1 MSLILHIVLFLI
13 YSVAAVGAGAVAPF
27 VLGVSE
33 EPSGFA
39 LGVLSGVVVF
49 LLGAVIHEGIARR
62 EDRLSNTRRL
72 LLLKRAYDRSL
83 GDLDTTR
90 DEIRRIFEVIEAEG
104 GDGLMERLR
113 GAEARLSTLPEQKEA
128 PLPRRRVERDPGAD
142 RAAVD
147 PVPGFLSSDPGRRA
161 QFDRDADLPFPG
173 VAEEPEAEPP
183 ADVPVAGSKTKGNP
197 SREMREV
204 ASEMRVL
211 HSLVEQLYAD
221 RPARSAGQ
229 DQRAALAA
237 ALEGPRGAAH
247 RDQMARDQMGSGTG
261 GRTELRVVADRSA
274 PPPPLRP
281 RNDMDKERVLDIVRE
296 GLRRDRVDLY
306 LQPIVSL
313 PQRKRRFYECYSR
326 IRAEDETVLGPDKYI
341 EISREAGLLTAV
353 DNMLLFRCVQL
364 LRKLQG
370 RDINAVFF
378 CNIAPN
384 SLADREFF
392 KDFIEYMEQHAEL
405 APNLVLEVAQ
415 ADLAAGQGQLVDDFR
430 RLGRLGYRFS
440 LDRVKDLALDLPAL
454 EAMHVRFIK
463 IDASLILERLSAGG
477 AKATEIRML
486 KQELDE
492 VEIDLVVERIETESQ
507 LVELLDFNIDYG
519 QGYLFG
525 EPRPSKDP
533 GTAKAGN
540 ARA

>member
-1 MSLILHIVLFLI
+1 MGFVLHIILFLI
-13 YSVAAVGAGAVAPF
+13 YTLLAVGAGAIAPIL
-27 VLGVSE
+27 LGVGSN
-33 EPSGFA
+33 PSAPAFGILA
-39 LGVLSGVVVF
+39 GATVF
-49 LLGAVIHEGIARR
+49 LLGALIHEVMTRR
-62 EDRLSNTRRL
+62 EDRRGNLRRL

-83 GDLDTTR
+83 GDLNTAR

-104 GDGLMERLR
+104 GEGLMERLR
-113 GAEARLSTLPEQKEA
+113 DAEARMNDLAPPE
-128 PLPRRRVERDPGAD
+128 PRRAPRKDPGDLDHAFD
-142 RAAVD
+142 EAMSTGVD
-147 PVPGFLSSDPGRRA
+147 PVPGFLSGR
-161 QFDRDADLPFPG
+161 ADGRPL
-173 VAEEPEAEPP
+173 EPAPP
-183 ADVPVAGSKTKGNP
+183 PRKADDGSGKA

-221 RPARSAGQ
+221 RPPAGAARRPPATGLSSVL
-229 DQRAALAA
+229 D
-237 ALEGPRGAAH
+237 GPRGRPEPGKA
-247 RDQMARDQMGSGTG
+247 
-261 GRTELRVVADRSA
+261 ELRVVADRSE
-274 PPPPLRP
+274 PSLKRTGGSLD
-281 RNDMDKERVLDIVRE
+281 RERVLDIVRE

-326 IRAEDETVLGPDKYI
+326 IRAEDGTVLGPDRYI
-341 EISREAGLLTAV
+341 DVSREAGLLTAV

-364 LRKLQG
+364 LRKLQN
-370 RDINAVFF
+370 RDISAVFF

-392 KDFIEYMEQHAEL
+392 KDFIEYMEQHSEL

-415 ADLAAGQGQLVDDFR
+415 ADFMADQMQLRDDFR

-440 LDRVKDLALDLPAL
+440 LDRVKDLALDLPML
-454 EAMHVRFIK
+454 EAMHIQFVK
-463 IDASLILERLSAGG
+463 IDAALILERLSAGG
-477 AKATEIRML
+477 AKASEIRVL

-533 GTAKAGN
+533 GEAKTGG